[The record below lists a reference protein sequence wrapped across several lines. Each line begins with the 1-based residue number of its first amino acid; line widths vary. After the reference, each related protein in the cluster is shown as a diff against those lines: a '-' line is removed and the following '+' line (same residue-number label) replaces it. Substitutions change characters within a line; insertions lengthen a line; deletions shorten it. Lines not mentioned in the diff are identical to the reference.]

1 MIPNKLQVKV
11 LADQFEQA
19 LVPEVIPVF
28 HRWITQRVLDE
39 VLVDVADYRHVF
51 QGPGITLVGHESTY
65 HLDEQNGELGL
76 VCFRKR
82 AFDAGR
88 DPLIEALRRALFAC
102 ARLERDLSAERRLFN
117 AATLKVSIAD
127 RTATLPPFRLEAFAA
142 QVADKLAT
150 MYQAPAQVE
159 PADDGNMP
167 AVYVRFGAPLASSA
181 VLERLTTLN

>member
-88 DPLIEALRRALFAC
+88 DPLIDALRRALFAC
-102 ARLERDLSAERRLFN
+102 ARLERGEVRVIDTIYGHFAGLGLHAPDNEF
-117 AATLKVSIAD
+117 ID
-127 RTATLPPFRLEAFAA
+127 RTLEEL
-142 QVADKLAT
+142 LAR
-150 MYQAPAQVE
+150 PV
-159 PADDGNMP
+159 
-167 AVYVRFGAPLASSA
+167 
-181 VLERLTTLN
+181 